1 MARTYIEVS
10 EVGLRD
16 GLQIVEQ
23 IMPTEAKKA
32 WISAEAAAGVP
43 EIEVCSMLPTKT
55 FPQFADSEEVIH
67 HALGIKGL
75 RVAVLVANVKGGE
88 RAIAAG
94 AHKITLTISVSEGHS
109 LANVRRTRA
118 EQLDACRQIADLCAA
133 QPAATR
139 PVLSGGLST
148 VFGCSIEGPVVD
160 KEICRMAVALLKAG
174 AADVSLADTVGYANP
189 AQMKRIIRMV
199 RAEIGDKLS
208 GIHIHNTRGLGLAN
222 ALAALEEGITTL
234 DSSLGGLGGCPF
246 APGASGN
253 LATED
258 LVFMLEAMGYETGI
272 NLEKL
277 FAVRKV
283 VAAGL
288 PGQELYG
295 MAPLAGLPKGFG
307 KPGAYA

>member
-1 MARTYIEVS
+1 MAKTYIEVS
-10 EVGLRD
+10 EVGPRD
-16 GLQIVEQ
+16 GLQIIQQV
-23 IMPTEAKKA
+23 MPTEAKKA

-43 EIEVCSMLPTKT
+43 EIEVCSMLPART
-55 FPQFADSEEVIH
+55 FPQFADSEEVIR
-67 HALGIKGL
+67 HALGIEGL
-75 RVAVLVANVKGGE
+75 RVAVLVANLKGGE

-94 AHKITLTISVSEGHS
+94 AHKITLTISVSEAHS
-109 LANVRRTRA
+109 LANVRRSRD
-118 EQLDACRQIADLCAA
+118 EQLDACRQIAAFVAA

-148 VFGCSIEGPVVD
+148 VFGCSIEGPVAD
-160 KEICRMAVALLKAG
+160 KEICRMAVALLEAG

-189 AQMKRIIRMV
+189 AQVRRIIRLV
-199 RAEIGDKLS
+199 RAEIGDRLS
-208 GIHIHNTRGLGLAN
+208 GLHIHNTRGLGLAN
-222 ALAALEEGITTL
+222 ALAALDEGITTL

-258 LVFMLEAMGYETGI
+258 LAFMLEAMGYETGI
-272 NLEKL
+272 DLEKL
-277 FAVRKV
+277 FAVREV

-295 MAPLAGLPKGFG
+295 MVPLAGLPKGFG
-307 KPGAYA
+307 PGAYV